1 MTKLDE
7 SDNRPYVAGLVS
19 WGVGCGRPNVPGVYT
34 DMSKFLSWVS
44 SNVEVNNDTKQK
56 QETEQP
62 TTKQVESTATTTV
75 SNQMISIDRDIV
87 NTTIDSK
94 VSSQQALKLVPVL
107 LIFLVIL

>member
-1 MTKLDE
+1 
-7 SDNRPYVAGLVS
+7 
-19 WGVGCGRPNVPGVYT
+19 
-34 DMSKFLSWVS
+34 MSKFLSWVS
-44 SNVEVNNDTKQK
+44 SNVVVNNDTKQK

-62 TTKQVESTATTTV
+62 TTKHVESTATTTV

-94 VSSQQALKLVPVL
+94 VSGQQALKLLPVL